1 MDFTEII
8 SNCNQSDFVKL
19 RAAIDVKGADLSLIE
34 EPSPYVKK
42 KYARINHFDYE
53 IEGFGDL
60 IGDYNGG
67 YKRLPRR
74 RLHSLRAALA
84 WLEIWGLTDKFDPE
98 DDRVVIWEM
107 DLTGRRKPVWHASGW
122 HWPYDEVDGHKIE
135 QGALNAYSKS
145 VYSDAMKDY

>member
-1 MDFTEII
+1 MRFDDVIK
-8 SNCNQSDFVKL
+8 NCNQSDLVSL
-19 RAAIDVKGADLSLIE
+19 RAAIDVKRADLAMIE
-34 EPSPYVKK
+34 NPSPYSRKE
-42 KYARINHFDYE
+42 YARINEFDYE

-98 DDRVVIWEM
+98 DDRVVIWEISKI
-107 DLTGRRKPVWHASGW
+107 GHRKPVWHASGW
-122 HWPYDEVDGHKIE
+122 HWPYDEVDEHKIE
-135 QGALNAYSKS
+135 QGALNGYSEG
-145 VYSDAMKDY
+145 VYAMAMADY